1 MEKTF
6 TIQFSQAQ
14 LQVLNDALG
23 EVAFKLSAPLVMH
36 INQEIQRQLQQEDDL
51 PAAV

>member
-6 TIQFSQAQ
+6 TIELSQAQ

-23 EVAFKLSAPLVMH
+23 EVPFKVAAPLVMH
-36 INQEIQRQLQQEDDL
+36 INQEIQRQLKKDDDL
-51 PAAV
+51 PTPS

>member
-6 TIQFSQAQ
+6 TIEFSQAQ

-23 EVAFKLSAPLVMH
+23 EVAFKLAAPLVMH
-36 INQEIQRQLQQEDDL
+36 INQEIQRQLREDNDL
-51 PAAV
+51 PSDG